1 MNLKIYQVVQLWEI
15 VKFSRPS
22 YLEGIRA
29 YGEARFVIP
38 SCDIEVVHARRVMW
52 GPVHK
57 WGTDY
62 TDKLDYEVIEI
73 HHAEFYVEV
82 MAPYNT
88 LLYYCKDRGRN
99 HLSHPYFKDTYDLDY
114 VGDVSYLKDAI
125 MYLDLIRQSCT

>member
-15 VKFSRPS
+15 AKFSPLK

-38 SCDIEVVHARRVMW
+38 SCDIEVVHAKCVVW

-62 TDKLDYEVIEI
+62 TDKLEYEWVEI
-73 HHAEFYVEV
+73 HHPECYVEV

-88 LLYYCKDRGRN
+88 LLYYCKHPGRN
-99 HLSHPYFKDTYDLDY
+99 RLSHSYFKHTYDLDY
-114 VGDVSYLKDAI
+114 VGDVSYLKYALT
-125 MYLDLIRQSCT
+125 YFDLIQESFS